1 MFFSKKLENKIA
13 YYKFEYNNKSSVVPH
28 YYQYHFAIM
37 NNVESIR
44 SIHYQFNGSK
54 SEGKLLLFN
63 VFKEN
68 PNWTVTEITKEEFF
82 IHCL

>member
-1 MFFSKKLENKIA
+1 MA
-13 YYKFEYNNKSSVVPH
+13 YYKFEYIKDKDAAPS

-37 NNVESIR
+37 NNVKSIR